1 MRHCKEE
8 SRVSKFF
15 KHLYSSYIPNSKDNL
30 KQIIIKVVFLV
41 SLVTLITSTAFI
53 ADYFIAAQKQI
64 TVTEKSRTVWKKT
77 EQVATQENT
86 DPYSEAKQQMV
97 ADNSD
102 FKGWITINGT
112 KVDNPIYQT
121 KDNEYYLNH
130 NQQKK
135 KSVYGALFFDCT
147 NVITEQKTDKN
158 LIVYGHQMKNG
169 SMFGSLKKYKS
180 LSFYKENPTI
190 KFSTLYKN
198 STYKIYAVILLNA
211 VKEDDNG
218 YIYNIA
224 KQSFSS
230 VQEFNDWRDEA
241 YARSVIETGVD
252 VEIDDNIITLVTCSS
267 DFENARLVIMARETR
282 AGESETVDT
291 SIAKVNVNAKY
302 PEKWYAERN

>member
-15 KHLYSSYIPNSKDNL
+15 EHLYSSYIPNSKDNL
-30 KQIIIKVVFLV
+30 KQIIIKVFFFVCLV
-41 SLVTLITSTAFI
+41 SLVTSTVFI
-53 ADYFIAAQKQI
+53 ADYFINAQKQI
-64 TVTEKSRTVWKKT
+64 AVAEESRTIWERTGKT
-77 EQVATQENT
+77 P
-86 DPYSEAKQQMV
+86 DPYSEAKQQLL
-97 ADNSD
+97 AENSD

-121 KDNEYYLNH
+121 KNNEYYLNH
-130 NQQKK
+130 NQEKK
-135 KSVYGALFFDCT
+135 KSVYGALFFDCA
-147 NVITEQKTDKN
+147 NVITEHKTDKN
-158 LIVYGHQMKNG
+158 LIIYGHQMKNG
-169 SMFGSLKKYKS
+169 LMFGELKKYKS

-198 STYKIYAVILLNA
+198 STYKVYSVMLLNA

-230 VQEFNDWRDEA
+230 VEEFNAWRDEA
-241 YARSVIETGVD
+241 YARSVIDTGID

-282 AGESETVDT
+282 AEESETVDT
-291 SIAKVNVNAKY
+291 SCAKVNVNAKY
-302 PEKWYAERN
+302 PEKWYAERGVK